1 MQLSGDEDLTLG
13 DVSGQVRNGVGDVVA
28 GHGQDGELGDG
39 SLLALDDP
47 CSLVLAGQVGV
58 HVTWVATSSGHLFTS
73 STHLSERLAIV
84 GHVGVDDEHVHVQIE
99 CQVLGGGQ
107 PQPGGENPL
116 HSRVIGQ
123 VEENDCSLQSASSLE
138 VSQEVLS
145 LFVGDAHGAEDNCEG
160 LGLTKGL
167 GLPGD
172 LQSKIVVRQTSAR
185 EDGQLLAAHQG
196 ICAIDS

>member
-1 MQLSGDEDLTLG
+1 
-13 DVSGQVRNGVGDVVA
+13 
-28 GHGQDGELGDG
+28 
-39 SLLALDDP
+39 
-47 CSLVLAGQVGV
+47 
-58 HVTWVATSSGHLFTS
+58 
-73 STHLSERLAIV
+73 
-84 GHVGVDDEHVHVQIE
+84 VHVQIE

-123 VEENDCSLQSASSLE
+123 VEENHCPLQSAGSLE

-160 LGLTKGL
+160 LRFSKGL